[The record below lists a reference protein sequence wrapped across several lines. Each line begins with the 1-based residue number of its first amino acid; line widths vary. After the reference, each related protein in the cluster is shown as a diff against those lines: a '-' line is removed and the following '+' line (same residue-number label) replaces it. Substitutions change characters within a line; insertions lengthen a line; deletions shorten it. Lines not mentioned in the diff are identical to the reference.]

1 MKLSQVAAQ
10 LYTVRDHVLDP
21 SAFSRT
27 IERLKSIGYSAVELI
42 PSDKVKDQE
51 IARICNGGGVAVA
64 AAHVHQS
71 VLLSHPEAI
80 VDKLQVIGAKLA
92 VYAYP
97 AEVDLSSRLQ
107 IEQLGNRL
115 QQSAEVLDRA
125 GLKLAYHNHAIEF
138 SRVDK
143 EPVFNILRG
152 AAPTLNFE
160 LDAYWAQYGGVSPE
174 GCIRNLRGKLAA
186 LHLKDYGFDLKKN
199 QPFMAEI
206 GAGNLDFSVLVAEA
220 ERAGCEWFVVEQDV
234 TPGDPFDSLARSLQY
249 VRDNLVTG
257 NGQ

>member
-27 IERLKSIGYSAVELI
+27 IERLRSIGYAAVELI

-51 IARICNGGGVAVA
+51 IAKICGDAGMAIA

-71 VLLSHPEAI
+71 VLIAHPEAI
-80 VDKLQVIGAKLA
+80 ADKLQLIGAKLA

-97 AEVDLSSRLQ
+97 AEVDLGSRLE

-115 QQSAEVLDRA
+115 EQSAEVLHRA

-138 SRVDK
+138 SRVDG
-143 EPVFNILRG
+143 EPVFNILRA

-160 LDAYWAQYGGVSPE
+160 LDAYWAQYGGASPE
-174 GCIRNLRGKLAA
+174 RCIREIRDKLSA

-199 QPFMAEI
+199 QPFMAEV
-206 GAGNLDFSVLVAEA
+206 GTGNLDFSSLVAEA
-220 ERAGCEWFVVEQDV
+220 DRAVCEWFVVEQDI
-234 TPGDPFDSLARSLQY
+234 TPGDPFDALERSFRY
-249 VRDNLVTG
+249 VRDNLATKDG
-257 NGQ
+257 

>member
-21 SAFSRT
+21 SGFSRT

-51 IARICNGGGVAVA
+51 IAKICTDAGVAVA

-71 VLLSHPEAI
+71 VLIAHPEAI

-97 AEVDLSSRLQ
+97 AEVDLTSRLE
-107 IEQLGNRL
+107 IEQLGSRL
-115 QQSAEVLDRA
+115 EQSAEVLRRA
-125 GLKLAYHNHAIEF
+125 GLKLAYHIHAIEF
-138 SRVDK
+138 SRLEG
-143 EPVFNILRG
+143 EPVLNILRE

-174 GCIRNLRGKLAA
+174 RCIREFRGKLAA
-186 LHLKDYGFDLKKN
+186 LHLKDYGFNLKKI
-199 QPFMAEI
+199 QPVMVEV
-206 GAGNLDFSVLVAEA
+206 GTGNLDFSTLVAEA
-220 ERAGCEWFVVEQDV
+220 ERAGCEWFIVEQDV
-234 TPGDPFDSLARSLQY
+234 TPGDPFDSLERSFRY
-249 VRDNLVTG
+249 VRDHLVTRDE
-257 NGQ
+257 

>member
-21 SAFSRT
+21 SGFSRT

-42 PSDKVKDQE
+42 PSDKVKDPE
-51 IARICNGGGVAVA
+51 IARICNDAGMTVA

-71 VLLSHPEAI
+71 VLIAHPEAI

-97 AEVDLSSRLQ
+97 AEVDLSSRLE

-115 QQSAEVLDRA
+115 EQSAEVLQRD

-138 SRVDK
+138 SRVDG

-152 AAPTLNFE
+152 AAPTLNIE

-174 GCIRNLRGKLAA
+174 RCLRELRGKVAA
-186 LHLKDYGFDLKKN
+186 LHLKDYGFNLQKN
-199 QPFMAEI
+199 QPFMAEV
-206 GAGNLDFSVLVAEA
+206 GTGNLDFSVLVAEA

-234 TPGDPFDSLARSLQY
+234 TPGDPFGSLAHSFRY
-249 VRDNLVTG
+249 VRDNLVAQ
-257 NGQ
+257 NG